1 MSVNA
6 LTKADWALVL
16 IAWIAVLL
24 VGALVMEHGF
34 GMEPCPLCLMQQA
47 WFYIAGLVVLAGL
60 IDHPARGIYPL
71 LAILA
76 AVVGGGFAIRHIWIG
91 TLPPESVPA
100 CGAGVDTL
108 IEWGMWSEALTAMT
122 VGTGDCVESGGG
134 HVPWSVASHLGAR
147 RIYRGRHGRHHAVA
161 RTLAVRVTLSARD
174 GRGIGNL
181 EPQNLSPCRESCF
194 APAQAHL

>member
-1 MSVNA
+1 MSINA

-34 GMEPCPLCLMQQA
+34 GMEPCPLCLMQRA

-71 LAILA
+71 LAILT

-100 CGAGVDTL
+100 CGAGVDFL
-108 IEWGMWSEALTAMT
+108 IEGGMWSEALTAMT
-122 VGTGDCVESGGG
+122 FGTSDCAETGDDMFLGVSLPIWALGGFL
-134 HVPWSVASHLGAR
+134 VVAMGAIMQWRAPPGATR
-147 RIYRGRHGRHHAVA
+147 R
-161 RTLAVRVTLSARD
+161 
-174 GRGIGNL
+174 
-181 EPQNLSPCRESCF
+181 
-194 APAQAHL
+194 